1 MKDILINN
9 VGNGTTG
16 RLYNRFRYLRKLD
29 RDTKMKQNYRNSNG
43 ATTDET
49 RTNVISHSID
59 DLLFLKTVVVSAN
72 TMDEIR
78 QRLVVT
84 RERRDEMVKHDTIDY
99 LEHFPYKT
107 VSIRYRNIHKV
118 SSKKI
123 NYLYMKKKTN
133 KHRKQEIYR

>member
-9 VGNGTTG
+9 SGNGTTG

-29 RDTKMKQNYRNSNG
+29 RDTKMKQNNPNSSD

-49 RTNVISHSID
+49 RTNAISHSID

-84 RERRDEMVKHDTIDY
+84 RERRDEMIKHDTIDY
-99 LEHFPYKT
+99 FEHFP
-107 VSIRYRNIHKV
+107 
-118 SSKKI
+118 
-123 NYLYMKKKTN
+123 
-133 KHRKQEIYR
+133 